1 MSSFGTIRSHL
12 DVSGETSNMFPKVEA
27 GDLQGDNKSKTWE
40 NQNGKL
46 EVIKPRTG
54 HSTWILLLCLSFV
67 LMIYSLQINLIPQ
80 VSAYLALAKVSL
92 DTCNIQHSWT
102 WNWQLLTPT
111 GFQGQGIN
119 ELRLIPK
126 CFSMPP
132 SSLQAQC
139 PGGTEEKYPPAANI
153 MSPDFELKHPEKTFV
168 FSAFWTK

>member
-27 GDLQGDNKSKTWE
+27 GDLQGDKSKTWE

-46 EVIKPRTG
+46 EVIKPRTD
-54 HSTWILLLCLSFV
+54 HSTWILLLWLSFV
-67 LMIYSLQINLIPQ
+67 FMIYSLQMNLIPQ
-80 VSAYLALAKVSL
+80 VPAYLALAKVSL
-92 DTCNIQHSWT
+92 DTCNTQHSWT

-126 CFSMPP
+126 CFSMPLCFLTSPMPWWSRTKIP
-132 SSLQAQC
+132 SC
-139 PGGTEEKYPPAANI
+139 C
-153 MSPDFELKHPEKTFV
+153 
-168 FSAFWTK
+168 

>member
-46 EVIKPRTG
+46 EVIKPRTD

-92 DTCNIQHSWT
+92 DTCNTQHSWT

-132 SSLQAQC
+132 SFL
-139 PGGTEEKYPPAANI
+139 T
-153 MSPDFELKHPEKTFV
+153 SPMPWWNRRKIP
-168 FSAFWTK
+168 SCC